1 MILRMKKTLPAALFV
16 ALAAV
21 LVPSFAAAD
30 PGSAVQADLTQL
42 STDLQAAHDT
52 LVADFGTV
60 GTAAQA
66 GDKTGAIAAIE
77 KARSAAQALLPAVQK
92 DRLQLRADV
101 KLARAAN
108 VTGLASEVKTAIK
121 GDRGLSKDIRQARR
135 DARKAIRSL
144 RHSKS

>member
-1 MILRMKKTLPAALFV
+1 MKKTLSAALFM
-16 ALAAV
+16 ALVAV
-21 LVPSFAAAD
+21 LVPSLAAAD

-42 STDLQAAHDT
+42 STDLQTAHDT
-52 LVADFGTV
+52 LVADFGAV

-66 GDKTGAIAAIE
+66 GDKTGAITAIE
-77 KARSAAQALLPAVQK
+77 KARSDAQALLPAIQK

-101 KLARAAN
+101 KLAHAAN
-108 VTGLASEVKTAIK
+108 VTGLASEVKTAVK
-121 GDRGLSKDIRQARR
+121 GDRALIKDIRRARR